1 MVSMLAQAGFS
12 LFAGPQTMLQT
23 DYYKACRLAFVDAY
37 IYMHFN
43 ATWLSPYPGKV
54 KSTLT

>member
-1 MVSMLAQAGFS
+1 MLAQARFS